1 MAKCLSETASKEIRE
16 AIDNVTADP
25 NVIPGC
31 VMVVV
36 GKDGAPIFTHAS
48 GTRGIDSKAPM
59 TLDTTFHIAS
69 CTKMITGLAAMQ
81 LCEQGTL
88 ALDDSDLVEKLCPEL
103 KAVKILKDIDAY
115 GNLDLVEKKNRI
127 TLRMLLSHT
136 AGFGYTYFDHTLRK
150 WGQPVGTEELSGY
163 ARDVLES
170 PLRFEPGTKWQYG
183 VGIDWAGQMI
193 ERVSRMSLNDY
204 FEKHIFQPLGIK
216 NISFLPH
223 EGMKQQLA
231 TMHLKMPDGKLLEN
245 DHILRPPLKVNEKPL
260 PPMFIHSGGG
270 GCFARPLE
278 YCEIIATLLNDG
290 LSPTTGNRILKT
302 ETVQEMFRNQIP
314 DMPNF
319 GREPI
324 PAARPLSTNP
334 IPQLYPQPPEQ
345 PQGWGLTFM
354 LTTHPGATGRGS
366 NTAHWAGLPNL
377 YWWCDREQGIG
388 GMIATQILPY
398 ADPQV
403 IGLWAKVEQAVYAN
417 CMTKSEKGRL

>member
-136 AGFGYTYFDHTLRK
+136 GATQDRNFPLISWMFLRSAGQRLTDLTQLALGKALY
-150 WGQPVGTEELSGY
+150 LS
-163 ARDVLES
+163 VS
-170 PLRFEPGTKWQYG
+170 FFFF
-183 VGIDWAGQMI
+183 VGIDSSPNNTKD
-193 ERVSRMSLNDY
+193 VKLN
-204 FEKHIFQPLGIK
+204 L
-216 NISFLPH
+216 
-223 EGMKQQLA
+223 
-231 TMHLKMPDGKLLEN
+231 
-245 DHILRPPLKVNEKPL
+245 
-260 PPMFIHSGGG
+260 
-270 GCFARPLE
+270 
-278 YCEIIATLLNDG
+278 
-290 LSPTTGNRILKT
+290 
-302 ETVQEMFRNQIP
+302 
-314 DMPNF
+314 
-319 GREPI
+319 
-324 PAARPLSTNP
+324 
-334 IPQLYPQPPEQ
+334 
-345 PQGWGLTFM
+345 
-354 LTTHPGATGRGS
+354 
-366 NTAHWAGLPNL
+366 
-377 YWWCDREQGIG
+377 
-388 GMIATQILPY
+388 
-398 ADPQV
+398 
-403 IGLWAKVEQAVYAN
+403 
-417 CMTKSEKGRL
+417 